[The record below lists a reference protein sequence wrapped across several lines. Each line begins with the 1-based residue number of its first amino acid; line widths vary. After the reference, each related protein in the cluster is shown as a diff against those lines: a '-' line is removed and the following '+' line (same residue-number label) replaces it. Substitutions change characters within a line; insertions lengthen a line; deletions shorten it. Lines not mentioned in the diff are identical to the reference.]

1 VFVGDWGVFR
11 LDRVLRPAS
20 GEYPYLHKDLHLAV
34 IKRGFM
40 SSERN
45 DVPDTPLPSDAGPGV
60 EAPAEVVSD
69 VVLVVASMAATPFLQ
84 AISTYFG
91 NALAKGMSTG
101 TREILRRFIG
111 RQARASLDGP
121 AGDVHV
127 IHLRTEDGWQ
137 IEMNVGIA
145 PEALAQLPAL
155 CDADAPVGEADR
167 RPGTAATIHW
177 DDMGRWTATT
187 VRRNGHLVR
196 FTWDAEAEQ
205 WRERPARRPILVS

>member
-1 VFVGDWGVFR
+1 
-11 LDRVLRPAS
+11 
-20 GEYPYLHKDLHLAV
+20 
-34 IKRGFM
+34 M

-45 DVPDTPLPSDAGPGV
+45 DVPDVPDPPDDSQGATVSA
-60 EAPAEVVSD
+60 AEVVSD
-69 VVLVVASMAATPFLQ
+69 VALVVASMAATPFLQ

-111 RQARASLDGP
+111 RQARASLDE
-121 AGDVHV
+121 AADDIHA

-137 IEMNVGIA
+137 IEMHVDIA

-155 CDADAPVGEADR
+155 CDADAPVSEADR

-177 DDMGRWTATT
+177 EHAGRWTAMT
-187 VRRNGHLVR
+187 VSSNGHLVR

-205 WRERPARRPILVS
+205 WRERPGRRPILVT

>member
-1 VFVGDWGVFR
+1 
-11 LDRVLRPAS
+11 
-20 GEYPYLHKDLHLAV
+20 
-34 IKRGFM
+34 M

-45 DVPDTPLPSDAGPGV
+45 DVPDAP
-60 EAPAEVVSD
+60 EAPDDTAAAVVEVASD

-101 TREILRRFIG
+101 TRDILRRFIG
-111 RQARASLDGP
+111 RQARASLDEP
-121 AGDVHV
+121 ADDIHA

-137 IEMNVGIA
+137 IEMRVDIA

-167 RPGTAATIHW
+167 RPGAAGTIHW
-177 DDMGRWTATT
+177 DNAGHWTAMT
-187 VRRNGHLVR
+187 VSRSGYLVR
-196 FTWDAEAEQ
+196 FTWDAEAER
-205 WRERPARRPILVS
+205 WRERPGRPILVT

>member
-1 VFVGDWGVFR
+1 M
-11 LDRVLRPAS
+11 
-20 GEYPYLHKDLHLAV
+20 

-40 SSERN
+40 TSEHD
-45 DVPDTPLPSDAGPGV
+45 DVPDAPDAPDDSQDAATPV
-60 EAPAEVVSD
+60 AEMASD
-69 VVLVVASMAATPFLQ
+69 VMLVVASMAATPFLQ

-111 RQARASLDGP
+111 RQARASLDEP
-121 AGDVHV
+121 ADDIHA

-137 IEMNVGIA
+137 IEMHVDIA

-155 CDADAPVGEADR
+155 CDADAPVSEADR

-177 DDMGRWTATT
+177 EHPGHWMAMT
-187 VRRNGHLVR
+187 VRTNGHLVR

-205 WRERPARRPILVS
+205 WRERPGRRPVLVT

>member
-1 VFVGDWGVFR
+1 
-11 LDRVLRPAS
+11 
-20 GEYPYLHKDLHLAV
+20 
-34 IKRGFM
+34 M
-40 SSERN
+40 SSDDRN
-45 DVPDTPLPSDAGPGV
+45 DVPDVPDPSDDSQGAA
-60 EAPAEVVSD
+60 APAEVVSD

-91 NALAKGMSTG
+91 NALATGMSTG

-111 RQARASLDGP
+111 RQARASLDEP
-121 AGDVHV
+121 ADDVHA

-137 IEMNVGIA
+137 IEMKVDIA

-155 CDADAPVGEADR
+155 CDADAPVSEADR

-177 DDMGRWTATT
+177 EHGGHWTATT

-196 FTWDAEAEQ
+196 FAWHAEAEE
-205 WRERPARRPILVS
+205 WRERPGRRPILVT